1 MKIETM
7 EVLFYGAAIFL
18 CLLGAVVVWTDQQR
32 RVESTPIPRALP
44 AGVTKFH
51 DASDEVTC
59 WVHPQGGMACLPD
72 NWLASM
78 AEEAP

>member
-1 MKIETM
+1 MKTEL
-7 EVLFYGAAIFL
+7 ELLFYAVMLGL
-18 CLLGAVVVWTDQQR
+18 LLGAVVLWSEQPR

-78 AEEAP
+78 AEEAE